1 MYLHLQFLF
10 NRVDII
16 QGSSVEY
23 KHYGLCFLAKL
34 TMSAKAFSIIL
45 CPSSV
50 YQSVRP
56 FICLAVCPSVC

>member
-1 MYLHLQFLF
+1 MYLHLEFSF
-10 NRVDII
+10 NRLDII

-23 KHYGLCFLAKL
+23 KHYGLWFLANL

-50 YQSVRP
+50 
-56 FICLAVCPSVC
+56 